1 MRALLHSAALS
12 AFSLPLHLIVFTD
25 SLKEEVRDL
34 VEDLNRSPLIR
45 VNVTV
50 DIREPTY
57 PDLKVKTKH
66 NASTNSIIVI
76 VELLLLL

>member
-12 AFSLPLHLIVFTD
+12 ASSLPLHLIVFTD

-34 VEDLNRSPLIR
+34 VDDLNRSPLIR

-50 DIREPTY
+50 DIRAPT
-57 PDLKVKTKH
+57 
-66 NASTNSIIVI
+66 
-76 VELLLLL
+76 